1 MGAGKCLKTISD
13 YIEVLRSMPD
23 RMEGVDDD
31 GSVTVLH
38 INLVADGL
46 EAAWKREAAE
56 IEFNAAPLPAV
67 VIKSAKRVPE
77 RNCDRFDTVDEA
89 RSAYY
94 KEHIPVLTFKD
105 LMNDHEVS
113 FTTRLINV
121 LYGVFANAFHTN
133 KEEEVHLA
141 DFCKVMTPDKFA
153 ARRNCGRRTL
163 HELENILSHYGMEM
177 GREYAAPDI
186 SFEEWLFAP
195 ANTKGEQNGKNS

>member
-1 MGAGKCLKTISD
+1 MDTEKNLKTISD

-23 RMEGVDDD
+23 MMEGVDDD

-56 IEFNAAPLPAV
+56 IEVNAAPLPAV
-67 VIKSAKRVPE
+67 LIKSAKRIPE

-89 RSAYY
+89 RAAYH
-94 KEHIPVLTFKD
+94 KEHIPSLTFKD
-105 LMNDHEVS
+105 VMNDHDVS
-113 FTTRLINV
+113 FPTRLINV
-121 LYGVFANAFHTN
+121 LYGVFANVFHTN
-133 KEEEVHLA
+133 KEEDVRLC
-141 DFCKVMTPDKFA
+141 DFCREMTPEKFA

-163 HELENILSHYGMEM
+163 HELEEILSRYGMEM
-177 GREYAAPDI
+177 GREYASPDI

-195 ANTKGEQNGKNS
+195 SNTKGESNGK